1 MRFIG
6 LTFAILAIL
15 NFNLAAPL
23 ISSEVTATTDFETRD
38 IVPDYVFKR
47 DEFSIFEDDKSLA
60 KRDVAVITEFFTALN
75 QSGLVVPVVKILA
88 TNKVTEP
95 LLVQAIVAFLKTQN
109 LADLLHAVDESG
121 LAVDIVLRTLQD
133 STFFPGLFNIVN
145 GLRNGATT
153 TPSKSTL
160 DTGALESALSPIAL
174 TYSKYLGLSS
184 SLGSALSSLGILTSS
199 NSGLLSAL
207 NPVLSAVGLKKG
219 STGSTSSTKSGSTTS
234 GSTQTSTSTNEPTG
248 TTKASS
254 TTTSKPTATSTLSS
268 SSSTSSAGL
277 LASLLAKIKSTFL
290 KREDVSS
297 VITKR
302 DNQVLDSLL
311 ESLEKSGLAMSV
323 LYLIATDPDM
333 APFARDLITQIV
345 KKKAITLDGLLLA
358 LDSTN
363 LLNDAI
369 IDTLSSPKLGITIS

>member
-6 LTFAILAIL
+6 LIFAVLAII

-23 ISSEVTATTDFETRD
+23 ISSEVKPSNEYGTRELLSD
-38 IVPDYVFKR
+38 DVFKR
-47 DEFSIFEDDKSLA
+47 DDFNSIFEEDESLA

-75 QSGLVVPVVKILA
+75 KSGLVVPVVKILA
-88 TNKVTEP
+88 TNKITEP

-121 LAVDIVLRTLQD
+121 LAVDIVLKVLQD
-133 STFFPGLFNIVN
+133 STFFPGLFNIIN
-145 GLRNGATT
+145 GLRTGATT
-153 TPSKSTL
+153 TPPKSTL
-160 DTGALESALSPIAL
+160 DTEALTSALSPIAL
-174 TYSKYLGLSS
+174 TYSKYSGLSS
-184 SLGSALSSLGILTSS
+184 SLNSALDNLGILTST

-219 STGSTSSTKSGSTTS
+219 STGSKSGASTSSSTESSAKASPTSSTKSA
-234 GSTQTSTSTNEPTG
+234 STSTT
-248 TTKASS
+248 S
-254 TTTSKPTATSTLSS
+254 TTTSSLASSLSSSLSS
-268 SSSTSSAGL
+268 SSSGY
-277 LASLLAKIKSTFL
+277 LAKLLAKIKASF
-290 KREDVSS
+290 
-297 VITKR
+297 TKR
-302 DNQVLDSLL
+302 DRVADIIKKRDNKVLDSLL

-323 LYLIATDPDM
+323 IDLIATDPDM

-345 KKKAITLDGLLLA
+345 KKQAITLDGLLLA

-369 IDTLSSPKLGITIS
+369 IDSLSSPKLGITIN

>member
-6 LTFAILAIL
+6 LIFAVLAII

-23 ISSEVTATTDFETRD
+23 ISSEVKPSNEYGTRELLSD
-38 IVPDYVFKR
+38 DVFKR
-47 DEFSIFEDDKSLA
+47 DDFNSIFEEDESLA

-75 QSGLVVPVVKILA
+75 KSGLVVPVVKILA
-88 TNKVTEP
+88 TNKITEP

-121 LAVDIVLRTLQD
+121 LAVDIVLKVLQD
-133 STFFPGLFNIVN
+133 STFFPGLFNIIN
-145 GLRNGATT
+145 GLRTGATT
-153 TPSKSTL
+153 TPPKSTL
-160 DTGALESALSPIAL
+160 DTEALTSALSPIAL
-174 TYSKYLGLSS
+174 TYSKYSGLSS
-184 SLGSALSSLGILTSS
+184 SLNSALDSLGILTST

-219 STGSTSSTKSGSTTS
+219 STGSKSGASTSSSTESSAKASPTSSTKSA
-234 GSTQTSTSTNEPTG
+234 STSTT
-248 TTKASS
+248 S
-254 TTTSKPTATSTLSS
+254 TTTSSLASSLSSSLSS
-268 SSSTSSAGL
+268 SSSGY
-277 LASLLAKIKSTFL
+277 LAKLLAKIKASF
-290 KREDVSS
+290 
-297 VITKR
+297 TKR
-302 DNQVLDSLL
+302 DRVADIIKKRDNKVLDSLL

-323 LYLIATDPDM
+323 IDLIATDPDM

-345 KKKAITLDGLLLA
+345 KKQAITLDGLLLA

-369 IDTLSSPKLGITIS
+369 IDSLSSPKLGITIN

>member
-6 LTFAILAIL
+6 LIFAVLAII

-23 ISSEVTATTDFETRD
+23 ISSEVKPSNEYGTRELLSD
-38 IVPDYVFKR
+38 DVFKR
-47 DEFSIFEDDKSLA
+47 DDFNSIFEEDESLA

-75 QSGLVVPVVKILA
+75 KSGLVVPVVKILA
-88 TNKVTEP
+88 TNKITEP

-121 LAVDIVLRTLQD
+121 LAVDIVLKVLQD

-145 GLRNGATT
+145 GLRTGATT
-153 TPSKSTL
+153 TPPKSTL
-160 DTGALESALSPIAL
+160 DTEALTSALSPIAL

-184 SLGSALSSLGILTSS
+184 SLNSALDSLGILTST

-219 STGSTSSTKSGSTTS
+219 STGSKSGASTSSSTESSAKASPTSSTKSASTW
-234 GSTQTSTSTNEPTG
+234 
-248 TTKASS
+248 TTS
-254 TTTSKPTATSTLSS
+254 TTTSSLASSLSSSLSS
-268 SSSTSSAGL
+268 SSGY
-277 LASLLAKIKSTFL
+277 LASLLAKIKASF
-290 KREDVSS
+290 
-297 VITKR
+297 TKR
-302 DNQVLDSLL
+302 DRVADIIKKRDNKVLDSLL

-323 LYLIATDPDM
+323 IDLIATDPDM

-345 KKKAITLDGLLLA
+345 KKQAITLDGLLLA

-369 IDTLSSPKLGITIS
+369 IDSLSSPKLGITIN